1 MKALVYPGAFNPPT
15 AAHIDLAEYAKSRTR
30 SDKVIYVPSKMTYI
44 RDDQG
49 KDFAFDDADRLMML
63 QKIAEERD
71 WAEVCDYELKAAKQP
86 RTYETL
92 CWLRDQGYECRLLF
106 GSDKLVELET
116 GWKYTDE
123 ILRQF
128 GVVCLQRSNDDC
140 ETLIDTDPFLSKYK
154 DCITLLR
161 TPEKYQNYS
170 SSRIRKLLRSKHP
183 DVGEL
188 RRLLPPEL
196 YDLVA

>member
-1 MKALVYPGAFNPPT
+1 MRHCAGCA
-15 AAHIDLAEYAKSRTR
+15 
-30 SDKVIYVPSKMTYI
+30 I
-44 RDDQG
+44 RDMNAG
-49 KDFAFDDADRLMML
+49 
-63 QKIAEERD
+63 
-71 WAEVCDYELKAAKQP
+71 C
-86 RTYETL
+86 
-92 CWLRDQGYECRLLF
+92 CC
-106 GSDKLVELET
+106 SDKLVELET

-140 ETLIDTDPFLSKYK
+140 ETLIETDPFLSKYK